1 MDTKLTLR
9 LEKQIIERIKV
20 YAMKHNLS
28 LSGFTENLYRQVLQS
43 EKRNSAGNLG
53 PIALK
58 YKGILE
64 NKELDTEESK
74 LEYLREKHID

>member
-1 MDTKLTLR
+1 MNTKLTLR
-9 LEKQIIERIKV
+9 LEKKIIERIKV

-28 LSGFTENLYRQVLQS
+28 LSGLTENLYRQLLQS
-43 EKRNSAGNLG
+43 EKRNSTVNLG
-53 PIALK
+53 PIAQK

-64 NKELDTEESK
+64 NKELDTEDSK